1 MKARRAVGNVDSSF
15 DSDRYCNQRLARSG
29 IATASNPTVSACL
42 RKDFLNLCIPLT
54 LQPKYTLTNLVDRR
68 SVSLVLQMIY
78 KFYWFLPAHEDIYQ
92 DLSETPNW
100 PGSLKRKRHLDPTP
114 ESALVFIICS
124 HATHTAIFIWR
135 RTLMPNEARD
145 RLSND
150 QSIIFQSEQAGAPA
164 LPGEP
169 ALPGPQPRPALTLV
183 NGNREISYENYE
195 CFIGVSPN
203 VHDLKKFIGVHAS
216 QTHPVLLIGE
226 RGLRQEQIARVLHQ
240 PSAQWAQPF
249 FAVNAHGLSAEA
261 LHNILFG
268 PQGMIE
274 TVKQGT
280 IYINELTSLPQIL
293 QQRFAVY
300 LEEQRWRGREG
311 RQRLVFASEWNPA
324 DRKAENRIAYGL
336 VEMLRQFSFT
346 IKPLRERS
354 EDIPYIARHM
364 LSRIAQKTGKGAHGI
379 TAEALAAVTEYN
391 WEGNLDEL
399 ESVLESAIS
408 FLPPQQIDESVLP
421 SRIRYAHL
429 KSIPPDG
436 IDLPQIVD
444 DFERGLIATALDQSD
459 GSQTKASKLLGL
471 RVQTLN
477 MKLKRYA
484 DQQRPLL

>member
-1 MKARRAVGNVDSSF
+1 MS
-15 DSDRYCNQRLARSG
+15 
-29 IATASNPTVSACL
+29 
-42 RKDFLNLCIPLT
+42 
-54 LQPKYTLTNLVDRR
+54 
-68 SVSLVLQMIY
+68 
-78 KFYWFLPAHEDIYQ
+78 
-92 DLSETPNW
+92 
-100 PGSLKRKRHLDPTP
+100 
-114 ESALVFIICS
+114 
-124 HATHTAIFIWR
+124 
-135 RTLMPNEARD
+135 NEAVNE
-145 RLSND
+145 LAG
-150 QSIIFQSEQAGAPA
+150 EQAVEFQGN
-164 LPGEP
+164 
-169 ALPGPQPRPALTLV
+169 PQPRPALALV
-183 NGNREISYENYE
+183 NGHRVVSYENYE
-195 CFIGVSPN
+195 CFIGVSPSISN
-203 VHDLKKFIGVHAS
+203 LKKFVGVHAS

-240 PSAQWAQPF
+240 ASTHWAQPF

-268 PQGMIE
+268 PQGMVE

-300 LEEQRWRGREG
+300 LEEQRWRGRDG
-311 RQRLVFASEWNPA
+311 RQRLVFASEWNLA

-336 VEMLRQFSFT
+336 VEMLRQFSFP

-364 LSRIAQKTGKGAHGI
+364 LSRIAQKLGKGAHGI

-444 DFERGLIATALDQSD
+444 DFERSLIATALDQSD